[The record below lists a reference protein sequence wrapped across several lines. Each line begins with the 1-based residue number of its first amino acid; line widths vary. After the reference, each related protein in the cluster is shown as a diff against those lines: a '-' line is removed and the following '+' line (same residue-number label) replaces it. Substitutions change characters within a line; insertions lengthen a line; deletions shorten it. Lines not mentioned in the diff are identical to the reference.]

1 MAMRAEF
8 LERSRKFLDV
18 GFPLA
23 KGPNKFKVQ
32 KPYFGTILESVFR
45 KGYFTLQTMVILA
58 DMVENDDQ
66 YRIVFGGSVLDLSRR
81 VMEDMLYMEYIKENG
96 KEKYSKQF
104 FDYVPIEQKDDMDFL
119 LRSGVHVDQE
129 VINKTNEK
137 YERAPK
143 KLKDRH
149 NWAGQSVEQIIE
161 WLTSKGKLPNDD
173 KEAVLRL
180 YIAENRKNHTSPGDI
195 LDHMK
200 QEWLTG
206 AAERDIELGLMVT
219 HGALVR
225 IGLHLIDEIE
235 TTPEITKSVKECWDS
250 INPKSESNPS
260 SK

>member
-1 MAMRAEF
+1 MRPEF
-8 LERSRKFLDV
+8 LERSRKFLGV
-18 GFPLA
+18 SHPLA
-23 KGPNKFKVQ
+23 TGPNKFKIP

-58 DMVENDDQ
+58 DEVEQDNQ
-66 YRIVFGGSVLDLSRR
+66 LGVVFGGSILDLSRR

-119 LRSGVHVDQE
+119 LRSGVHIDQE
-129 VINKTNEK
+129 IIDNTNEK
-137 YERAPK
+137 YELAPK
-143 KLKDRH
+143 KLKSRH

-161 WLTSKGKLPNDD
+161 WLTGKGRLPDGD
-173 KEAVLRL
+173 KETVLRL
-180 YIAENRKNHTSPGDI
+180 YIAENRKNHTSPSDI

-225 IGLHLIDEIE
+225 IGLHLIDEIN
-235 TTPEITKSVKECWDS
+235 TTPEIIQSVKESWKS
-250 INPKSESNPS
+250 INPKV
-260 SK
+260 